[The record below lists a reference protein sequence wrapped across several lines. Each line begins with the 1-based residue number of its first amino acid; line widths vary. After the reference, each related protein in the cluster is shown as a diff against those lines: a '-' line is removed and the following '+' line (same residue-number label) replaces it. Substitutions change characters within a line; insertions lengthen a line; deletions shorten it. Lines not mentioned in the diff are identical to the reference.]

1 MVIGF
6 IELLILFILFFGGAV
21 VVTGAYLVLT
31 GRLQLGN
38 YKTCPYCA
46 ERIQQAARICR
57 YCQRDLA
64 DYQNKPKGL
73 FQ

>member
-1 MVIGF
+1 MVLGLV
-6 IELLILFILFFGGAV
+6 ELLILFLLFFGGAV
-21 VVTGAYLVLT
+21 TIIGGYLVMT

-38 YKTCPYCA
+38 YKTCPHCA

-64 DYQNKPKGL
+64 DSDNRPKGL

>member
-6 IELLILFILFFGGAV
+6 FELLLLFILFFGGAV
-21 VVTGAYLVLT
+21 MVIGAYLVLT

-64 DYQNKPKGL
+64 DYHNKPKGL